1 MRLLFFIL
9 LLLNA
14 TAFGY
19 IRFAE
24 SRAGAGNQIALLQIA
39 PDKMKLL
46 KPGAPLPARK
56 EAARPQPA
64 LVCLEWGSFSAEEVA
79 RAGAALGKFALGDKV
94 SQRDAGDSY
103 WVYIPP
109 LKTPAD
115 AEKKAGELKARGV
128 TDFYIVQD
136 NDQWRYAVSLGVFKT
151 EEAANISLGQ
161 LRQKGV
167 RSAVV
172 GPRGVK
178 SSTFVIRDPGDAAA
192 AKIAELK
199 ADFPAAEL
207 KATTC
212 ADAQTAKSQ

>member
-1 MRLLFFIL
+1 MRLLFIIF

-14 TAFGY
+14 GAFFY

-24 SRAGAGNQIALLQIA
+24 SRAGTDNQLALLQIA

-46 KPGAPLPARK
+46 KPGAPVRK
-56 EAARPQPA
+56 DAARPQPG
-64 LVCLEWGSFSAEEVA
+64 LVCLEWGSFAADEAV
-79 RAGAALGKFALGDKV
+79 RAAAALARFALGDKV

-109 LKTPAD
+109 LKTAAEAD
-115 AEKKAGELKARGV
+115 KKIAELKTRGI
-128 TDFYIVQD
+128 TDFYLVQD
-136 NDQWRYAVSLGVFKT
+136 NDQWRNAISLGVFKT
-151 EEAANISLGQ
+151 EEAANNYLGQ
-161 LRQKGV
+161 MKQKSV
-167 RSAVV
+167 RSAVA
-172 GPRGVK
+172 GPRGAK

-199 ADFPAAEL
+199 VDFPNAQL

-212 ADAQTAKSQ
+212 ADAQTAKN